1 MGHSCKEQERLC
13 AQQNGESLDRW
24 DVRSSRVLRK
34 VRMLL
39 GSNRHS
45 DSPIL
50 YSGPTHDLALLP
62 LNLRGYY
69 FISQGALA
77 YP

>member
-13 AQQNGESLDRW
+13 AQRNGESLDRW
-24 DVRSSRVLRK
+24 DIRSSSVLRK

-39 GSNRHS
+39 GPNRYS

-50 YSGPTHDLALLP
+50 YSGPTHDLARTLLP
-62 LNLRGYY
+62 LDLRGY
-69 FISQGALA
+69 
-77 YP
+77 

>member
-24 DVRSSRVLRK
+24 DIRSSRVLRK

-39 GSNRHS
+39 GSNRYS
-45 DSPIL
+45 DSPKPH
-50 YSGPTHDLALLP
+50 SV
-62 LNLRGYY
+62 
-69 FISQGALA
+69 
-77 YP
+77 